1 MNIRSKEI
9 DSRYRHIVSFIVVM
23 MLVLAVRLFIVTM
36 VQHDD
41 WVAKASEQT
50 TKTIYTSAPRGNIYD
65 RNGVLLAGNKQV
77 FTVTFNA
84 SSLSTDEINTSAYT
98 LISKLNENGD
108 EFIDDFPI
116 VEDDD
121 GTFTYTFDTQLAKWL
136 SDNGYEAGTSAQT
149 VFDLVKAEYNINEE
163 IGRASC
169 RERV

>member
-65 RNGVLLAGNKQV
+65 RNQAGIYRYIQCQQ
-77 FTVTFNA
+77 
-84 SSLSTDEINTSAYT
+84 
-98 LISKLNENGD
+98 
-108 EFIDDFPI
+108 FID
-116 VEDDD
+116 
-121 GTFTYTFDTQLAKWL
+121 G
-136 SDNGYEAGTSAQT
+136 
-149 VFDLVKAEYNINEE
+149 
-163 IGRASC
+163 
-169 RERV
+169 

>member
-77 FTVTFNA
+77 FTR
-84 SSLSTDEINTSAYT
+84 SRS
-98 LISKLNENGD
+98 
-108 EFIDDFPI
+108 
-116 VEDDD
+116 
-121 GTFTYTFDTQLAKWL
+121 
-136 SDNGYEAGTSAQT
+136 
-149 VFDLVKAEYNINEE
+149 EE
-163 IGRASC
+163 RRVGKEC
-169 RERV
+169 RSRWSPYH